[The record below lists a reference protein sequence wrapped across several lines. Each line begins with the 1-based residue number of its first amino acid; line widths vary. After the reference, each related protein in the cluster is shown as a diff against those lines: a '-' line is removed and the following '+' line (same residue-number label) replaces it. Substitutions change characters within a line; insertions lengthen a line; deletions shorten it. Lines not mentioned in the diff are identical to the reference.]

1 MSPVFDT
8 VEEGLR
14 RFTMGDPIVVVD
26 DEDRENEGDIVFPAC
41 HSTPEKINFCITEAR
56 GLVCIAIDEAIAD
69 RLQLKK
75 VRTNHKDPFHTAFLD
90 SIDASKDHGITTG
103 ISAFERSIT
112 AQLVS
117 SEMTTASDFI
127 TPGHLFPLLAKKGGV
142 LVRRGHTESAVDLCE
157 LSGLPKAAIICEI
170 LHPDGSMMRRDSLAG
185 FAAAHKLAMIT
196 ISDLVAYRSKAIANC
211 QMVSR
216 TILPTQHGEFV
227 AKVYQN
233 TVTGAEHLL
242 LIKEKDGDEM
252 QPLVRIHSECLTGDV
267 LGSLRCDCGEQLQ
280 KSLAMIQQHGH
291 GYLVYLRGHEG
302 RGIGLGKKI
311 AAYHLQDQGCNTFEA
326 NLKLGLPAD
335 ARKYDDVISILRN
348 EQLDYFE
355 LLSNNPSKAQ
365 ALSEAGFH
373 FKVHHFSSTLNEY
386 NENYLKDKI
395 AIAHHKLILNP

>member
-14 RFTMGDPIVVVD
+14 RFKLGEPIIVVD
-26 DEDRENEGDIVFPAC
+26 EEDRENEGDIVFPAC
-41 HSTPEKINFCITEAR
+41 YSTPDKMNFCITEAR
-56 GLVCIAIDEAIAD
+56 GLVCIAIDVTTAD
-69 RLQLKK
+69 RLHLKK

-90 SIDASKDHGITTG
+90 SIDASKEHDITTG

-117 SEMTTASDFI
+117 NEITTASDFI
-127 TPGHLFPLLAKKGGV
+127 TPGHLFPLLARKGGV
-142 LVRRGHTESAVDLCE
+142 LVRRGHTEAAVDLCE

-170 LHPDGSMMRRDSLAG
+170 LNPDGSMMRRDGLTG
-185 FAAAHKLAMIT
+185 FASAHKLAMIT
-196 ISDLVAYRSKAIANC
+196 ISDLVAYRSKETAAC
-211 QMVSR
+211 QMISES
-216 TILPTQHGEFV
+216 ILPTQHGEFV

-233 TVTGAEHLL
+233 TSTGVEHLL
-242 LIKEKDGDEM
+242 LIKEKKGDEI
-252 QPLVRIHSECLTGDV
+252 QPLVRVHSECLTGDV

-280 KSLAMIQQHGH
+280 KSLEMISQRGH
-291 GYLVYLRGHEG
+291 GYLIYLRGHEG

-311 AAYHLQDQGCNTFEA
+311 AAYHLQDQGCNTYEA

-348 EQLDYFE
+348 EELDQFE

-365 ALSEAGFH
+365 ALSEAGFQ
-373 FKVHHFSSTLNEY
+373 FKVLHFSSTLNEY